1 MYFFVLYIIKE
12 NKMDYDKNWAKIDA
26 ASIPDMKVPAPG
38 PRSKDIHGRAEKYM
52 KGYSSQV
59 KLFPVA
65 FESGHGV
72 TLTDA
77 DGNKY
82 IDFSSGIYVTNLG
95 HCHPKVVEYLRKYT
109 GQLMNC
115 HDFSTEIK
123 TLFLEKLASLTPANL
138 NGIQMYCAGCESVEA
153 AMRAARAH
161 TKKYEF
167 FSFWGD
173 FHGKTMSAVSVTQ
186 VADYTTGPRA
196 AGMHLAPG
204 AHCYHCAFDK
214 QYPECKLFCVDA
226 LEKQIKMEG
235 TGNVAAIIMEP
246 IQGWNGSV
254 VYPDTYLPAIRKLC
268 DRLGILLIIDE
279 VLTCCARTGKMWCVD
294 LYDVVPDIMVFGKGL
309 ANGFPA
315 TAFAVKEEMAGVL
328 EKISASTSYG
338 GNPMAA
344 AAGLASLEV
353 IEEENIVERSA
364 KLGDFIME
372 RLIRMKCG
380 HKIIGE
386 VRGKGC
392 LLGIELVKD
401 LDTREPFL
409 EAGKRVYQIAFSKGL
424 AWIPANHTLRMS
436 PPLIMEEDV
445 AAKAL
450 DIIDESISI
459 AEKEFGYI

>member
-1 MYFFVLYIIKE
+1 MS
-12 NKMDYDKNWAKIDA
+12 YDKNWAKIDPV
-26 ASIPDMKVPAPG
+26 SIPDIKVAPPG
-38 PRSKDIHGRAEKYM
+38 PKSKQIHNRAEKYM

-59 KLFPVA
+59 KLFPVS

-72 TLTDA
+72 TLTDC

-95 HCHPKVVEYLRKYT
+95 HCHPKVVQYLQKYT
-109 GQLMNC
+109 AQLMNC

-123 TLFLEKLASLTPANL
+123 TLFLEKLASMTPANL

-167 FSFWGD
+167 FSFYGD
-173 FHGKTMSAVSVTQ
+173 FHGKTMSAVSPTQ

-196 AGMHLAPG
+196 VGMHLAPNG
-204 AHCYHCAFDK
+204 HCYRCAFDK
-214 QYPECKLFCVDA
+214 KYPECKLFCVDA
-226 LEKQIKMEG
+226 LERQIQMEG
-235 TGNVAAIIMEP
+235 TDNVAAILMEP
-246 IQGWNGSV
+246 IQGWGGSI
-254 VYPDTYLPAIRKLC
+254 VYPDDYLPAIRSLC
-268 DRLGILLIIDE
+268 DRLGILLIVDE

-294 LYDVVPDIMVFGKGL
+294 HYNVVPDIIVLGKGL

-315 TAFAVKEEMAGVL
+315 TAFAIKEEMTEVL

-338 GNPMAA
+338 GNPMAS

-353 IEEENIVERSA
+353 IEEENIVQKSA
-364 KLGDFIME
+364 NLGEFIMK
-372 RLIRMKCG
+372 RLKIMKDS

-401 LDTREPFL
+401 KSTREPFA
-409 EAGKRVYQIAFSKGL
+409 EAGKRVYQVAFSKGL
-424 AWIPANHTLRMS
+424 AWIPANHNLRMS
-436 PPLIMEEDV
+436 PPLIMEEEIAD
-445 AAKAL
+445 KAL
-450 DIIDESISI
+450 DIIDESITI
-459 AEKEFGYI
+459 VEKEFGYI

>member
-1 MYFFVLYIIKE
+1 
-12 NKMDYDKNWAKIDA
+12 MDYDKNWANIDR
-26 ASIPDMKVPAPG
+26 SQIPEMKVPAPG
-38 PRSKDIHGRAEKYM
+38 PKSRQLHDRAEKYM

-72 TLTDA
+72 TLTDV

-95 HCHPKVVEYLRKYT
+95 HCHPKVVEYVQKYT
-109 GQLMNC
+109 AHLMNC
-115 HDFSTEIK
+115 HDFTTEIK
-123 TLFLEKLASLTPANL
+123 TLFLEKLGSMTPGNL

-161 TKKYEF
+161 TGKYEF
-167 FSFWGD
+167 FSFYGD
-173 FHGKTMSAVSVTQ
+173 FHGKTLAAVSLTE

-196 AGMHLAPG
+196 TGMHMAPSG
-204 AHCYHCAFDK
+204 HCYHCAFDK
-214 QYPECKLFCVDA
+214 KYPECNLFCVDA
-226 LEKQIKMEG
+226 LEHQIVMEG
-235 TGNVAAIIMEP
+235 TGNVAAIVMEP

-254 VYPDTYLPAIRKLC
+254 VYPDDYIPAVRKLC

-279 VLTCCARTGKMWCVD
+279 VLTCCGRTGKMWCVEH
-294 LYDVVPDIMVFGKGL
+294 YDIIPDIIVLGKGL
-309 ANGFPA
+309 ANGFPC
-315 TAFAVKEEMAGVL
+315 TAFAIKEEMTEVL

-353 IEEENIVERSA
+353 IEEENIVERSQ
-364 KLGDFIME
+364 KLGDFIIKKLRKMQE
-372 RLIRMKCG
+372 E

-401 LDTREPFL
+401 LNTKEPFL

-424 AWIPANHTLRMS
+424 AWIPAKQNLRMS
-436 PPLIMEEDV
+436 PPLIMEEEI
-445 AAKAL
+445 AEKAL
-450 DIIDESISI
+450 EIIDESITI